1 MHLPLTK
8 WSKWQQF
15 RRYRETEKHKRE
27 GTERITNN
35 QEKHDVHGGCTSN
48 ISMGGG
54 SIKTPLLFQSKLLCL
69 SLLYF
74 LTTTIFS
81 VYISSHSSCLFT
93 SLPTSQS
100 HLPNTLLFSYPP
112 SYGEHKYAIP
122 SLHPSCSSPLLFPG
136 SRDSFAGNFSTEKR
150 RSFFSFEDDPLVQV
164 PCGFLKEFPVKQSDK
179 LEMEN
184 CHGVVVA
191 SVIFGDFDKIRQPKG
206 LGMHSLQ
213 AVCFFMFV
221 DDSTVR
227 GLQIHKILT
236 EKDEK
241 NYKVGVWRIVR
252 LPKKSMPYENDA
264 MNGVIVK
271 HLIHRLFP
279 NSKFSV
285 WIDAKLQLSVDPL
298 LLIHSL
304 LISKDVDMALSK
316 HPFNVHTVQ
325 EAMATARWNKWR
337 DVESL
342 RLQMKTYCK
351 NGLQPWSPSKLPH
364 TTDVPD
370 TALIIR
376 RHGLASNLF
385 SCLLFNELEAF
396 NPRDQLAFAYVRDLM
411 RPKIKINM
419 FEVEVF
425 EHIALEYRH
434 NLKREGLN
442 SKESA
447 ENDQQ
452 IRMAYSGDI
461 DVSGC
466 KRYLLKMWGESSD

>member
-1 MHLPLTK
+1 
-8 WSKWQQF
+8 
-15 RRYRETEKHKRE
+15 
-27 GTERITNN
+27 
-35 QEKHDVHGGCTSN
+35 
-48 ISMGGG
+48 
-54 SIKTPLLFQSKLLCL
+54 
-69 SLLYF
+69 
-74 LTTTIFS
+74 
-81 VYISSHSSCLFT
+81 
-93 SLPTSQS
+93 
-100 HLPNTLLFSYPP
+100 
-112 SYGEHKYAIP
+112 
-122 SLHPSCSSPLLFPG
+122 
-136 SRDSFAGNFSTEKR
+136 
-150 RSFFSFEDDPLVQV
+150 
-164 PCGFLKEFPVKQSDK
+164 
-179 LEMEN
+179 MEN

-364 TTDVPD
+364 TTG
-370 TALIIR
+370 A
-376 RHGLASNLF
+376 
-385 SCLLFNELEAF
+385 
-396 NPRDQLAFAYVRDLM
+396 
-411 RPKIKINM
+411 
-419 FEVEVF
+419 
-425 EHIALEYRH
+425 
-434 NLKREGLN
+434 
-442 SKESA
+442 
-447 ENDQQ
+447 
-452 IRMAYSGDI
+452 
-461 DVSGC
+461 
-466 KRYLLKMWGESSD
+466 